1 LSGSIPKEHK
11 RRYVFALDQK
21 FLDGLTDPK
30 ELPAWLSEQDLDYYA
45 KEYARTGFRGRL
57 ELVSRPGHFLGKR
70 HRSSSGA
77 SCLSQRFTLPVK

>member
-57 ELVSRPGHFLGKR
+57 ELVSRPGHFLAR
-70 HRSSSGA
+70 DTAPHRAQAVLG
-77 SCLSQRFTLPVK
+77 QPQK